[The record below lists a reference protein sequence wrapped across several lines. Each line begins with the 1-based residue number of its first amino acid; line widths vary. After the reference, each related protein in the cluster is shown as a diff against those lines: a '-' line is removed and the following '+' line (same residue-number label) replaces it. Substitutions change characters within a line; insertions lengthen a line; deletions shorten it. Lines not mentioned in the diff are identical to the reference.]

1 VADRLRKEMQ
11 LTQIDRFDPF
21 EAAEDLGI
29 PVHPFA
35 MLIDDPNSMEAML
48 LREGRVSAMTIFVT
62 RHRRAVFYDDARAAA
77 RIVSDL
83 AHELA
88 HALLFHPAHSVSV
101 SELGCAGIDRAA
113 EEEAAHLSGV
123 LLVSDEG
130 ALHALQQDLAIEEAC
145 DLFGVSE
152 QMMRY
157 RINVSGARIRHDR
170 RRQHAS

>member
-1 VADRLRKEMQ
+1 MATQLRKEMQ

-21 EAAEDLGI
+21 EAADNLGI
-29 PVHPFA
+29 PLHPFGT
-35 MLIDDPNSMEAML
+35 LINDTDSMEAML

-62 RHRRAVFYDDARAAA
+62 RHRRAIFYDDARPTA

-88 HALLFHPAHSVSV
+88 HALLFHPAHSVSI
-101 SELGCAGIDRAA
+101 SELGCAGIDRSA

-123 LLVSDEG
+123 LLVADEG
-130 ALHALQQDLAIEEAC
+130 ALHAVLHDLAIEEAC

-157 RINVSGARIRHDR
+157 RINVSGAKIRVDR
-170 RRQHAS
+170 RRRAS